1 MSNASAA
8 LIQSISDRLGHRTSD
23 QTNPT
28 ASPERRMSQYLLT
41 NDDRCRPAFALDRR
55 FPFDVGIRAPY
66 FRKFDV
72 LDNSIAAKPPTD
84 VKL

>member
-1 MSNASAA
+1 
-8 LIQSISDRLGHRTSD
+8 
-23 QTNPT
+23 
-28 ASPERRMSQYLLT
+28 MSQYLLT

-72 LDNSIAAKPPTD
+72 LHNSIAAKPPTD
-84 VKL
+84 FKL